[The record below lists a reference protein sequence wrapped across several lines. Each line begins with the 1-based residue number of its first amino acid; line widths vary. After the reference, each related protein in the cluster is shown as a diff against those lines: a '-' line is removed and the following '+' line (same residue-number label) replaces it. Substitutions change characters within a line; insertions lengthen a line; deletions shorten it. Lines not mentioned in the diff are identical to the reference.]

1 MPRSLPY
8 LFPSIRKTVRLTRC
22 TSHSVRRRR
31 AFEAGGATADA
42 ITSNLVQTLRAN
54 HARVLDFF
62 RQADTNFDG
71 VISKGEMTYALHTL
85 GLNASPKELESL
97 FLELDPSGDGV
108 LEFAE
113 LQEALRTGGV
123 GRGKKPKPK
132 KLTAVQKERLAMENK
147 AAKYELT
154 EMIYAFERQRGLDDP
169 STKAPPSA
177 AEQLAADRVALIQ
190 EQTLKA
196 RESGAKGFK
205 PPRGPIS
212 RQDAIWV
219 KSPLLRPSTAPAR
232 ASMAATAEKRRQEV
246 YDYWLMKHRDE
257 IQMHQV
263 RVCFSASH
271 LSPSNPQHLTSVAV
285 CAPPQMAVELE
296 YAEDKR
302 IRKERVQNRRDGLR
316 ETLHGKQRQSLSGAL
331 ERGEPFPMR
340 RELAQHRTSFLDR
353 QRTRAWQQDIIFL
366 PPAVQKREQKLQRER
381 AAADY
386 WDGVNEVYSLQ

>member
-1 MPRSLPY
+1 M
-8 LFPSIRKTVRLTRC
+8 
-22 TSHSVRRRR
+22 RRRR

-271 LSPSNPQHLTSVAV
+271 LSPSNPHISPLLL
-285 CAPPQMAVELE
+285 CALHHQMAVELE

>member
-1 MPRSLPY
+1 MPRSLPFH
-8 LFPSIRKTVRLTRC
+8 LPSIRKTVRLTHC

-263 RVCFSASH
+263 RVLLRFAPLALKPTTSH
-271 LSPSNPQHLTSVAV
+271 LVSACVH
-285 CAPPQMAVELE
+285 QMAVELE